1 MKPTVYI
8 AFIGDEHGQWPYDGR
23 AYLRREAAEAVC
35 IAATENGRVN
45 ASVAVYEEVTIIKRA
60 IGDEVVFYAMEA
72 EHLERL
78 KNAARRLYTE
88 RRMDGDEMRD
98 FAHSIMTVVRYAE
111 SLSAL
116 HGPGELMAILCPPKE
131 KP

>member
-1 MKPTVYI
+1 VS
-8 AFIGDEHGQWPYDGR
+8 DE
-23 AYLRREAAEAVC
+23 
-35 IAATENGRVN
+35 T
-45 ASVAVYEEVTIIKRA
+45 
-60 IGDEVVFYAMEA
+60 VFYTIEA

-78 KNAARRLYTE
+78 KNAAKRLYTE

-111 SLSAL
+111 AL
-116 HGPGELMAILCPPKE
+116 HALRGPGEPYVHLNPKE